1 MVSVSEFL
9 FSDTNFW
16 FSTAIGIV
24 LLLFLIEVIGLV
36 FGMSIIGVFDDLTD
50 IDSESASASALA
62 SWLKLDK
69 LPMMIWLVIFL
80 TLFGLTGYLIGYGF
94 SLFTYSLPPLW
105 VSLPLALVA
114 ALIITGRFGL
124 VLARIL
130 PKAESAAVHDDDFV
144 GAAASITIG
153 TARRGHPAEAKF
165 IDQFS
170 QSHYVLVEPFEAEEQ
185 FHQGDRIIL
194 IKKGP
199 SSWIATRYK

>member
-1 MVSVSEFL
+1 MSEFL
-9 FSDTNFW
+9 FSDTHFW

-24 LLLFLIEVIGLV
+24 LLLFLIEVLGLM

-50 IDSESASASALA
+50 IDSDMDGSSVSALS
-62 SWLKLDK
+62 SWLNLDK
-69 LPMMIWLVIFL
+69 LPMIIWLVIFL

-94 SLFTYSLPPLW
+94 SLFTYTLPPLW
-105 VSLPLALVA
+105 LSLPLAILG
-114 ALIITGRFGL
+114 ALTITGRFGI

-130 PKAESAAVHDDDFV
+130 PKVESAAVHDDDFV

-153 TARRGHPAEAKF
+153 VARQGNPAEAKF
-165 IDQFS
+165 TDKFS
-170 QSHYVLVEPFEAEEQ
+170 QSHYVLVEPFEEEEQ

-199 SSWIATRYK
+199 RSWLATRYK